1 MICEII
7 YHISLAFLL
16 LKFKLGV
23 VLNNYAK
30 RLSYN
35 FTTNEITN
43 KI

>member
-30 RLSYN
+30 RRYN